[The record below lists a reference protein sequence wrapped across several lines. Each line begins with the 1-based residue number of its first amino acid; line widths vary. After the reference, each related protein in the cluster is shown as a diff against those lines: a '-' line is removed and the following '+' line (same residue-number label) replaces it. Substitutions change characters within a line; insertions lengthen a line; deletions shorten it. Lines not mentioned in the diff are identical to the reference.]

1 MAVGKGAITLLEVC
15 NDIDITS
22 GGENMMNTRVQDRCL
37 SVTPNLRAA
46 AGTVT
51 AHHRNIDTNWGATP
65 SHRRKMWVDTYLD
78 PRTKAVTDVGGWQTK
93 IESARNSANDCGV
106 EARMCGRA
114 ENGMNLIFEGKIK
127 GFGSDNA
134 KAAPCDID
142 VIGWQ
147 SGYFNG
153 ALTILSSVQ
162 YYGTFSDRPFSQAFQ
177 VPSNRTWLTII
188 MRQYCF
194 GPNHQP
200 PGSGEAPIGTV
211 YYTLFE
217 KVRVIRQP

>member
-1 MAVGKGAITLLEVC
+1 MAVGKGTITLLEVC
-15 NDIDITS
+15 NDIDITD
-22 GGENMMNTRVQDRCL
+22 NKTLMNSRVQDRCL
-37 SVTPNLRAA
+37 SLTPNLRAA
-46 AGTVT
+46 RGTVT
-51 AHHRNIDTNWGATP
+51 AHHRNVDTTWGVTP
-65 SHRRKMWVDTYLD
+65 SNRRKMFKDTYLD
-78 PRTKAVTDVGGWQTK
+78 PRTKAVTNQGETFWQTK
-93 IESARNSANDCGV
+93 IESARNSVNDCSV

-114 ENGMNLIFEGKIK
+114 DAGMNLIFEGKIK
-127 GFGSDNA
+127 GFGSNNA

-153 ALTILSSVQ
+153 ALTVLSSVQ
-162 YYGTFSDRPFSQAFQ
+162 YYGTFSDRPFNQDFV

-200 PGSGEAPIGTV
+200 PGQGEAPIGTV
-211 YYTLFE
+211 YHTLFE
-217 KVRVIRQP
+217 KVRVIRQ

>member
-1 MAVGKGAITLLEVC
+1 MAVGKGTITLMEVC
-15 NDIDITS
+15 NDSDVTDMRLLNS
-22 GGENMMNTRVQDRCL
+22 AVQDRCL
-37 SVTPNLRAA
+37 SLTPNLRAA

-51 AHHRNIDTNWGATP
+51 SHHRKVDSSWGQTP
-65 SHRRKMWVDTYLD
+65 NNRKKMWKATYLD
-78 PRTKAVTDVGGWQTK
+78 PRTKAVTNQGSTYWQTK
-93 IESARNSANDCGV
+93 IENARNSVNDCGV
-106 EARMCGRA
+106 EGRMCGRA
-114 ENGMNLIFEGKIK
+114 DAGTYNFSGTIK
-127 GFGSDNA
+127 GFGSNNA
-134 KAAPCDID
+134 KFAPADID

-153 ALTILSSVQ
+153 SLTILSSIA
-162 YYGTFSDRPFSQAFQ
+162 YYGTFSDRPFNQDFT

-211 YYTLFE
+211 YHTLFDQ
-217 KVRVIRQP
+217 VRVVRQ